1 MNWSHTSLS
10 RRSMNDR
17 LRISSIALEP
27 VERCPLCDAAERT
40 LFERAANPPEQIHL
54 MRCGPCGFIYT
65 SAVVPTGDVARVYEA
80 YNAARDAESAQLR
93 DQRLQMY
100 AIDGAFAR
108 RYLRPGDARLL
119 DVGSGTGDF
128 VAQFAGALGMR
139 PGSSCFAAL
148 CGAGGDTAE
157 HRLRRHCLP
166 RHAAIHAGFARRGG
180 LVFGAASLG
189 RASVHSRHAER
200 GIHPR
205 ADATRT
211 VGPRQQSGASVLV
224 HAPPSAAAIR
234 RRLSSLSLRSSL
246 SRHAV

>member
-100 AIDGAFAR
+100 AIDGAFVH
-108 RYLRPGDARLL
+108 RYLRPGGARLL

-128 VAQFAGALGMR
+128 VAQFAGELELHGVEVDAAARAACARAHPALR
-139 PGSSCFAAL
+139 L
-148 CGAGGDTAE
+148 YAE
-157 HRLRRHCLP
+157 L
-166 RHAAIHAGFARRGG
+166 AAIPQT
-180 LVFGAASLG
+180 
-189 RASVHSRHAER
+189 
-200 GIHPR
+200 I
-205 ADATRT
+205 
-211 VGPRQQSGASVLV
+211 
-224 HAPPSAAAIR
+224 
-234 RRLSSLSLRSSL
+234 
-246 SRHAV
+246 